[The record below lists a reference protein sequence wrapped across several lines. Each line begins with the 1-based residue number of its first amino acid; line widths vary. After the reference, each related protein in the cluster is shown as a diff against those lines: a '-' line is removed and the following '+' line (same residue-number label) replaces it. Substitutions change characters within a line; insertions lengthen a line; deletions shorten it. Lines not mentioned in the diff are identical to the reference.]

1 MLRSLRSLK
10 AVKIKQVNLEQVLEH
25 QLFALQDGGATHGL
39 RIADPGERGVLN
51 PMEVELAS
59 GSTWLL
65 HRPDN
70 KTLVSL
76 NPFEPIIPLH
86 RLVDLGYKIERFAAG
101 CKIHHPRQGIIPCHL
116 GRGSPTI
123 WIGGGTGYP
132 EEDGAQG

>member
-1 MLRSLRSLK
+1 MLRSLRSLE

-25 QLFALQDGGATHGL
+25 QLFALLDGGATHGL

-51 PMEVELAS
+51 PMEVGLAS
-59 GSTWLL
+59 GSTWL

-86 RLVDLGYKIERFAAG
+86 RLVDLG
-101 CKIHHPRQGIIPCHL
+101 
-116 GRGSPTI
+116 
-123 WIGGGTGYP
+123 
-132 EEDGAQG
+132 